1 VPFTPSKARAAAASA
16 EERGDKK
23 KDTRPT
29 PDQMYLASRVSETAP
44 RSSARLSVRALQK
57 LNTRYGVQAVTD
69 ALRCL
74 RGFPPDVAVRSP
86 YAYVVGIIEGSL

>member
-1 VPFTPSKARAAAASA
+1 VPFTPGQVQSA

-23 KDTRPT
+23 RDTRPT
-29 PDQMYLASRVSETAP
+29 HDQLYLASVVSDLAP
-44 RSSARLSVRALQK
+44 KGRISVRALQK

-74 RGFPPDVAVRSP
+74 RGFPPEVAVRSP
-86 YAYVVGIIEGSL
+86 YAYLVGIIEGSL